1 MLYGYFTAL
10 GIAMN
15 KVIVFIF
22 MQLALGVAIAEEV
35 ASVNPERHSGGF
47 SKLINN
53 RVFPPSA
60 DPIPL
65 PNKALTERDK
75 DIANLANQII
85 DSNATTSI
93 LLIEKG
99 EIVFE
104 KYKSPAN
111 KNSPLF
117 SQSMSK
123 SLTAYTVGNLLCEGK
138 IKSLDDRAEFYA
150 PELRG
155 TVFGESKIKDLLTM
169 SSGAKDAITSGQTYL
184 GEWQDIVDKGVTTE
198 EILKKYGQRDVTAFG
213 SPLAGGVEFRY
224 KAVDTYAL
232 EHVAYHAGG
241 FFYTFENTI
250 WKGSRPQ
257 SSGYWLYDS
266 SKHAQSASGS
276 SFIARDWARLAMYS
290 LNELKRGSKCMQNF
304 MKEATSEQ
312 LPNSSKR
319 LGKAFKGY
327 GYQTWIANFGG
338 KSSYWWIG
346 YGGQRV
352 GVDPQ
357 SEKIIVLTSYRED
370 YMGSVYKLFSTWQN
384 NN

>member
-1 MLYGYFTAL
+1 MKK
-10 GIAMN
+10 M
-15 KVIVFIF
+15 IVFIF
-22 MQLALGVAIAEEV
+22 VQMVFGVATAEKV
-35 ASVNPERHSGGF
+35 ATVNPERHSGGLA
-47 SKLINN
+47 KLINN
-53 RVFPPSA
+53 QVFPASI

-65 PNKALTERDK
+65 PNKSLTERDK
-75 DIANLANQII
+75 NIGNLANQII

-111 KNSPLF
+111 KDSPLF

-123 SLTAYTVGNLLCEGK
+123 SLTAYIVGNLLCEGK
-138 IKSLDDRAEFYA
+138 IKSLDDRADFYA
-150 PELRG
+150 PALKG
-155 TVFGESKIKDLLTM
+155 TVFGESTIKDLLTM
-169 SSGAKDAITSGQTYL
+169 SSGAKDGIYSGQTYL
-184 GEWQDIVDKGVTTE
+184 GEWQDIAFKGVTTG
-198 EILKKYGQRDVTAFG
+198 EILKKYGQRDVSSIG
-213 SPLAGGVEFRY
+213 SPLAGGAEFRY

-232 EHVAYHAGG
+232 EHVADHAGG
-241 FFYTFENTI
+241 FFNTFENTV
-250 WKGSRPQ
+250 WKQSRPQ

-266 SKHAQSASGS
+266 SKHAQAASGT
-276 SFIARDWARLAMYS
+276 SFIARDWARLAIYS
-290 LNELKRGSKCMQNF
+290 LNELKRGSSCMQNF

-319 LGKAFKGY
+319 IGKAFKGY

-338 KSSYWWIG
+338 KNSYWWVG
-346 YGGQRV
+346 YGGQRI

-357 SEKIIVLTSYRED
+357 SEKIIVLTSYKED

-384 NN
+384 DN

>member
-1 MLYGYFTAL
+1 MKKMIIL
-10 GIAMN
+10 
-15 KVIVFIF
+15 IF
-22 MQLALGVAIAEEV
+22 MQAVFELAIAEEI
-35 ASVNPERHSGGF
+35 ATVNPERHSGGF
-47 SKLINN
+47 AKLTNN
-53 RVFPPSA
+53 KVFPPST

-65 PNKALTERDK
+65 PKKALTERDK
-75 DIANLANQII
+75 NIANLANQII

-104 KYKSPAN
+104 KYKLPAGID
-111 KNSPLF
+111 SPLF

-123 SLTAYTVGNLLCEGK
+123 SLTAYTIGNLLCEGK

-150 PELRG
+150 PELKG
-155 TVFGESKIKDLLTM
+155 TVFGEAKIKDLLTM

-184 GEWQDIVDKGVTTE
+184 GEWQDIVFKGVTTE
-198 EILKKYGQRDVTAFG
+198 EILKKYGQRDVTLLG
-213 SPLAGGVEFRY
+213 SPLAGGAEFRY

-232 EHVAYHAGG
+232 EHVADHAGG
-241 FFYTFENTI
+241 FFNTFENTV

-257 SSGYWLYDS
+257 SSGYWLHDS
-266 SKHAQSASGS
+266 SKHAQAASGT

-290 LNELKRGSKCMQNF
+290 INELKRGSTCMQNF

-319 LGKAFKGY
+319 VGKAFKGY

-338 KSSYWWIG
+338 KNSYWWVG

-352 GVDPQ
+352 GIDPQ
-357 SEKIIVLTSYRED
+357 SEKIMVLTSYKED
-370 YMGSVYKLFSTWQN
+370 YMGSVYKLFSSWQDN
-384 NN
+384 R